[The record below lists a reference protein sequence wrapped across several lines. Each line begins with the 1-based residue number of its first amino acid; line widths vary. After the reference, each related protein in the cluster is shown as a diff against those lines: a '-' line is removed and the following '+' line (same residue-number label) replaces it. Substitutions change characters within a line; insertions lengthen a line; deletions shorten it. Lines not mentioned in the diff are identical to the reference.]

1 MDSMRQQDV
10 PLFLAELIYPN
21 QPFKLSPDITIL
33 RVRAQDVM
41 WHKERLLNLAIDRL
55 PSQYTKVAWIDA
67 DIIFPDERWYS
78 WASGLLDAFDLIQ
91 IFERLEQQDNEGNFL
106 RPLSGL
112 AAYVAAG
119 GPLPFK
125 FDVSATWPGL
135 GWAAKRDLVATH
147 GLLDTLVLGG
157 ADTYMSLAA
166 YNFGDTWSG
175 WHVQALAPKLREAW
189 EAWARPFF
197 KDVQGR
203 VGYVPTAVIQLGHGA
218 AVNRRYVDRLKILDT
233 YDYDP
238 TTDIAASEEGVWRW
252 SSSKPE
258 LHSAVSDYFEQR
270 LEDASSVTGIS
281 DVAG

>member
-1 MDSMRQQDV
+1 MESMRQQDV
-10 PLFLAELIYPN
+10 PLFLVELIYPN
-21 QPFKLSPDITIL
+21 QTFKLPVDPRIL

-67 DIIFPDERWYS
+67 DVIFPDERWYS
-78 WASGLLDAFDLIQ
+78 VASRLLDAFDLIQ
-91 IFERLEQQDNEGNFL
+91 IFERLDQQDNEGNFL
-106 RPLSGL
+106 KSLSGL
-112 AAYVAAG
+112 AAYVAAD

-125 FDVSATWPGL
+125 FDMSATWPGL
-135 GWAAKRDLVATH
+135 GWAAKRDLIATH

-175 WHVQALAPKLREAW
+175 WHIQTLAPKLKEAW
-189 EAWARPFF
+189 ENWARPFF
-197 KDVQGR
+197 KEVQGR

-218 AVNRRYVDRLKILDT
+218 AVNRRYVDRMKILDR
-233 YDYDP
+233 YDFDP
-238 TTDIAASEEGVWRW
+238 MTDIAASEEGVWRW

-258 LHSAVSDYFEQR
+258 LHSAVSAYFEQR
-270 LEDASSVTGIS
+270 QEDASSVRGVV
-281 DVAG
+281 DGAD